1 MLFFQIAKTLWAGVS
16 SDPMLPRLEPRLP
29 LSVLGLIGL
38 MTALVFGQLDF
49 DILETLYPEDFFQP
63 AHKSQLTLSP
73 SGDRYVYVYSS
84 NEKKEEQPQC
94 LRAGDRGKEVLSDG
108 RRQLQYFIDPDLE
121 TFTFTRNKKTKD
133 LKDGTFG
140 SSLYKSI
147 DTYLCGFADSIAG
160 TTIEMQV
167 SKLEFVKNIQIRNAT
182 SREIKSKLLYQL
194 SNVTLLPRVIDGE
207 LVSSRITTTL

>member
-1 MLFFQIAKTLWAGVS
+1 
-16 SDPMLPRLEPRLP
+16 
-29 LSVLGLIGL
+29 